1 MLKNS
6 FKYWRLFM
14 RKKTLFLLMICMV
27 VLGLTGCGKST
38 EQKEQEKEVNLNSAY
53 ILDYEDKNYLG
64 SEDQA
69 YMIVVFNIT
78 PKKDILLDN
87 VSMTMKVGDNT
98 ITGSKYDHE
107 TRADILYDSYT
118 NIKVDDSGKLAY
130 IFKMEKYLYKEND
143 TFSIDYKVGTQKGE
157 YSYIIEDTLS
167 FKKERIKQVD
177 YLEDIVKGVYKEISD
192 DALMI
197 LSLKWKINDV
207 YKKAEAY
214 DEYIKPDIYT
224 WSNHQCYSKGARDN
238 GNKILDYFTEGAE
251 NNISISNSGFLN
263 VGVKSP
269 ERTYELP
276 ALNYDTLEKY
286 YPGIK
291 EPLTELSNKT
301 NEYANG
307 LINVN
312 ESGNGT
318 CYRDIYITDIRSKAQ
333 AVDEILK
340 K

>member
-1 MLKNS
+1 
-6 FKYWRLFM
+6 M
-14 RKKTLFLLMICMV
+14 RKKILNLLMICIV
-27 VLGLTGCGKST
+27 ILSLTGCGKST
-38 EQKEQEKEVNLNSAY
+38 EQKEREKEVTLNSAY
-53 ILDYEDKNYLG
+53 IIDYKNKNYLG
-64 SEDQA
+64 SENQA
-69 YMIVVFNIT
+69 YMIVVFNIN

-87 VSMTMKVGDNT
+87 VSMTMKVRDT
-98 ITGSKYDHE
+98 TVTGSKYDHE
-107 TRADILYDSYT
+107 TRADIIYDSYG
-118 NIKVDDSGKLAY
+118 NIKSGDSGKLAY

-143 TFSIDYKVGTQKGE
+143 TFGIEYKVGTQKGE

-167 FKKERIKQVD
+167 FKKETIIQVD
-177 YLEDIVKGVYKEISD
+177 YLEDVVKGVYKD
-192 DALMI
+192 TANDALMI

-207 YKKAEAY
+207 YAKAEAY
-214 DEYIKPDIYT
+214 DKYIKNDIYT
-224 WSNHQCYSKGARDN
+224 WSNHQCYSKGAREN

-291 EPLTELSNKT
+291 EPLIELSNKT

-307 LINVN
+307 LINVK

-318 CYRDIYITDIRSKAQ
+318 CYRDMYITDIRSKAK
-333 AVDEILK
+333 AVDAIIK

>member
-1 MLKNS
+1 MKNKILLIVVAISML
-6 FKYWRLFM
+6 FA
-14 RKKTLFLLMICMV
+14 I
-27 VLGLTGCGKST
+27 TGCGKLA
-38 EQKEQEKEVNLNSAY
+38 EQKEQDKEVNLNSAY

-64 SEDQA
+64 SENQA
-69 YMIVVFNIT
+69 YMIVVFNIN

-98 ITGSKYDHE
+98 ITGSKYDNE
-107 TRADILYDSYT
+107 TRADIIYDSYS
-118 NIKVDDSGKLAY
+118 NIKSGDSGKLAY

-143 TFSIDYKVGTQKGE
+143 TFSINYKVGTQKGE

-167 FKKERIKQVD
+167 YKKEKIEQVD
-177 YLEDIVKGVYKEISD
+177 YLEDIVKGVYKDNAD

-207 YKKAEAY
+207 YAKAEAY
-214 DEYIKPDIYT
+214 DKYIKNDIYT
-224 WSNHQCYSKGARDN
+224 WSNHQCYSKGAREN

-269 ERTYELP
+269 EKTYELP

-307 LINVN
+307 LINVK

-318 CYRDIYITDIRSKAQ
+318 CYRDMYITDIRSKAK
-333 AVDEILK
+333 AVDAILK